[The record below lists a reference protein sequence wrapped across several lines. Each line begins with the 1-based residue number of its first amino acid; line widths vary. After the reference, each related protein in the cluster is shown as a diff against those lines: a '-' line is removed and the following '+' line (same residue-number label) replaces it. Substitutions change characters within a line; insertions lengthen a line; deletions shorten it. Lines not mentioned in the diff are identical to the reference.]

1 MDKNRLERELTAL
14 EDEIR
19 QLNESLSDPSVMSDY
34 KKIIE
39 VTDQIEKKEKSY
51 NEKMEKWLSY
61 D

>member
-1 MDKNRLERELTAL
+1 MDKNRLEKELTAL
-14 EDEIR
+14 EEEIR

-39 VTDQIEKKEKSY
+39 VTEQIETKEKSY
-51 NEKMEKWLSY
+51 NEKMEKWLTY

>member
-14 EDEIR
+14 EEEIR

-39 VTDQIEKKEKSY
+39 VTEQIEKKEKSY
-51 NEKMEKWLSY
+51 NEKMEKWLTY